1 MDRGTPALSK
11 HDRAHR
17 RLSPAGELTPL
28 MRKAAASWGT
38 PTAFAPRIL
47 PMTNI
52 TNADV
57 GRDMWFDARRQPPR
71 TLRELL
77 ENPLLLQPP
86 PALLQGI
93 AYEGRVT
100 LLSAREKSGK
110 STLLTQAVAA
120 LSAGSNFL
128 GADLQPARSLIYSI
142 DEAVSDTVQRLH
154 AYNADPDE
162 VGLQTDRPSAAEMRD
177 EIEGTG
183 AKLVVVDT
191 LAELWNGLID
201 SDRDAGHVGRFLRP
215 YIEVARET
223 RAALVLLHHTTK
235 LGEEYRGSVQLG
247 ASVDLVLTLGRP
259 RVRTTSSSTADW
271 NDDDADD
278 GRRVLRGI
286 GRGGVKV
293 DLRLAFDGERY
304 RIGDAPMPLRS
315 RVLALLA
322 GGPASGNSLEE
333 RLGGRRETVLAT
345 LRELHETGLLEP
357 QGDGPRRVWRLAPR
371 SDDAVPGGI
380 SAGTSREAATGAERE
395 SGTLRGRNGIDTEPA
410 DWGSVPAE
418 QPTTL

>member
-1 MDRGTPALSK
+1 
-11 HDRAHR
+11 
-17 RLSPAGELTPL
+17 
-28 MRKAAASWGT
+28 
-38 PTAFAPRIL
+38 
-47 PMTNI
+47 MTNI

-86 PALLQGI
+86 PALLEGV

-128 GADLQPARSLIYSI
+128 GGDLLPARALIYSI
-142 DEAVSDTVQRLH
+142 DEAVSDTVQRLY

-162 VGLQTDRPSAAEMRD
+162 VGLQTERPSAADMRE

-215 YIEVARET
+215 FIEVARET
-223 RAALVLLHHTTK
+223 GVALVLLHHTTK

-247 ASVDLVLTLGRP
+247 ASVDLVLTLSRP
-259 RVRTTSSSTADW
+259 RLRTTASSTAADW

-278 GRRVLRGI
+278 GRRVLRGT

-315 RVLALLA
+315 RLLALLA

-333 RLGGRRETVLAT
+333 RLGGRRETLLAT
-345 LRELHETGLLEP
+345 LRDTHEAGLIEP

-371 SDDAVPGGI
+371 GDDAVRAGI
-380 SAGTSREAATGAERE
+380 SAGTSREAAAGAERE
-395 SGTLRGRNGIDTEPA
+395 VGTTRVRNGIDTEPA
-410 DWGSVPAE
+410 DWATVPTE